1 MLSVNNL
8 VVQRGGKSVLHG
20 VSLQVAPGQI
30 TALVGANGAGKSSL
44 VMALAGALP
53 LVSGGIELDGAAL
66 SGRRP
71 EAVRA
76 AGVAVVPEGHR
87 VLGDLSVRDNLRA
100 AATAWPARQVQAE
113 VDRVLA
119 VLPELSEKMDSL
131 GRSLSGGQKQM
142 VCVAQ
147 ALIARPRYLVLD
159 ELSLGLAPTV
169 VKRLVA
175 LVQQVAAQ
183 GVGVLLIEQFT
194 SVALAVSQNAYVLER
209 GRVAFG
215 GPAQTLREQPDILHS
230 SYLAAREGGHEP
242 APMRCP
248 STREQHE

>member
-1 MLSVNNL
+1 MLSMNNL
-8 VVQRGGKSVLHG
+8 VVQRGGKHVLHG

-53 LVSGGIELDGAAL
+53 LVSGHIELDGVAL

-87 VLGDLSVRDNLRA
+87 VLGDLSVHDNLRA

-113 VDRVLA
+113 VDRVLE
-119 VLPELSEKMDSL
+119 VMPELVEKMGAL

-159 ELSLGLAPTV
+159 ELSLGLAPMV

-194 SVALAVSQNAYVLER
+194 SVALAVSQDAYVLER

-215 GPAQTLREQPDILHS
+215 GPAQTLREQPEILHS
-230 SYLAAREGGHEP
+230 SYLAA
-242 APMRCP
+242 
-248 STREQHE
+248 

>member
-8 VVQRGGKSVLHG
+8 VVQRGGKNVLHG
-20 VSLQVAPGQI
+20 VSLQMVPGQI
-30 TALVGANGAGKSSL
+30 TALVGANGAGKSTL
-44 VMALAGALP
+44 VMALTGALP
-53 LVSGGIELDGAAL
+53 PVSGSVELDGTAL

-119 VLPELSEKMDSL
+119 VLPELSDKMDAL

-215 GPAQTLREQPDILHS
+215 GTAQTLREQPDILHS
-230 SYLAAREGGHEP
+230 SYLAA
-242 APMRCP
+242 
-248 STREQHE
+248 

>member
-1 MLSVNNL
+1 MLNLNNL
-8 VVQRGGKSVLHG
+8 VVQRGGKNVLHG

-53 LVSGGIELDGAAL
+53 LVSGHIELDGAAL

-119 VLPELSEKMDSL
+119 VMPELSEKMDALS
-131 GRSLSGGQKQM
+131 RSLSGGQKQM

-215 GPAQTLREQPDILHS
+215 GLAQTLREQPDILHS
-230 SYLAAREGGHEP
+230 SYLAA
-242 APMRCP
+242 
-248 STREQHE
+248 

>member
-1 MLSVNNL
+1 MLSLNNL
-8 VVQRGGKSVLHG
+8 VVQRGGKNVLHG
-20 VSLQVAPGQI
+20 ISLQIAPGQI
-30 TALVGANGAGKSSL
+30 TALVGANGAGKSTM

-53 LVSGGIELDGAAL
+53 IVAGSIELDGAPL
-66 SGRRP
+66 HGQRP

-100 AATAWPARQVQAE
+100 AATAWPTRQVQSE
-113 VDRVLA
+113 IDRVLA
-119 VLPELSEKMDSL
+119 VLPELEDKMNAL

-147 ALIARPRYLVLD
+147 ALIARPRYLALD

-175 LVQQVAAQ
+175 LVQQVAND

-194 SVALAVSQNAYVLER
+194 SVALAVSQQAYVLER
-209 GRVAFG
+209 GRLAFG
-215 GPAQTLREQPDILHS
+215 GPAQTLREQPEILHS
-230 SYLAAREGGHEP
+230 SYLAA
-242 APMRCP
+242 
-248 STREQHE
+248 

>member
-1 MLSVNNL
+1 MLSLKDL
-8 VVQRGGKSVLHG
+8 VVQRGGKNVLHG
-20 VSLQVAPGQI
+20 ISLQIAPGQI
-30 TALVGANGAGKSSL
+30 TALVGANGAGKSTL

-53 LVSGGIELDGAAL
+53 IVSGSIELDRAPL
-66 SGRRP
+66 HGRRP

-100 AATAWPARQVQAE
+100 AATAWPARQVQSE
-113 VDRVLA
+113 IDRVLA
-119 VLPELSEKMDSL
+119 VLPELDDKMNAL

-147 ALIARPRYLVLD
+147 ALIARPRYLALD

-175 LVQQVAAQ
+175 LVQQVANE

-194 SVALAVSQNAYVLER
+194 SVALAVSQQAYVLER

-215 GPAQTLREQPDILHS
+215 GASQTLREQPEILHS
-230 SYLAAREGGHEP
+230 SYLA
-242 APMRCP
+242 
-248 STREQHE
+248 T

>member
-8 VVQRGGKSVLHG
+8 VVQRGGKNVLHG

-53 LVSGGIELDGAAL
+53 LVSGRIELDGAEL

-119 VLPELSEKMDSL
+119 VMPELSEKMDAL

-194 SVALAVSQNAYVLER
+194 SMALAVSQDAYVLER

-230 SYLAAREGGHEP
+230 SYLAA
-242 APMRCP
+242 
-248 STREQHE
+248 

>member
-1 MLSVNNL
+1 MLSL
-8 VVQRGGKSVLHG
+8 TDLTVQRGGKTVLHD
-20 VSLQVAPGQI
+20 VSLDIAPGQI
-30 TALVGANGAGKSSL
+30 TALVGANGAGKSTL

-53 LVSGGIELDGAAL
+53 MLSGRVELDGAAL
-66 SGRRP
+66 HGLRP

-87 VLGDLSVRDNLRA
+87 VLGDLSVHNNLRA

-113 VDRVLA
+113 IDRVLH
-119 VLPELSEKMDSL
+119 VLPELEDKMSAL

-147 ALIARPRYLVLD
+147 ALIARPRYLALD

-175 LVQQVAAQ
+175 VVQQVAKD

-194 SVALAVSQNAYVLER
+194 SVALAVSQQAYVLER

-215 GPAQTLREQPDILHS
+215 GAAQTLRERPEILHS
-230 SYLAAREGGHEP
+230 SYLAA
-242 APMRCP
+242 
-248 STREQHE
+248 

>member
-1 MLSVNNL
+1 MLSMNNL
-8 VVQRGGKSVLHG
+8 VVQRGGKNVLHG

-53 LVSGGIELDGAAL
+53 LVSGRIELDGAAL

-119 VLPELSEKMDSL
+119 VMPELSEKLDAL

-194 SVALAVSQNAYVLER
+194 SVALAVSQDAYVLER

-215 GPAQTLREQPDILHS
+215 GPAQTLREQPDILYS
-230 SYLAAREGGHEP
+230 SYLAA
-242 APMRCP
+242 
-248 STREQHE
+248 